1 LTEIY
6 RTNKRKLARAIKTNK
21 EICWKDFCVSL
32 DMNLGRRAYRAVMST
47 TALRVGTDGLHVD
60 KVRSIVDELFLTRP
74 IERRQ
79 GTSKNRNGG
88 EEGGDNY
95 RITEE
100 DLIDVCRKINPNKA
114 VSVNGIPGTAVE
126 RR

>member
-1 LTEIY
+1 MLE
-6 RTNKRKLARAIKTNK
+6 RFL
-21 EICWKDFCVSL
+21 CVAGYEPW
-32 DMNLGRRAYRAVMST
+32 GRPYRAVMST

-60 KVRSIVDELFLTRP
+60 KVRSLVDELFLTRP

-126 RR
+126 RKKDKNTLKRAQRAALI